1 MLGDLTQCG
10 ECQSGELQKD
20 PKEEF
25 LGLGC
30 LKIITNDDDL
40 NDDSDEEDTAPML
53 IIKPFGI
60 WDLMS
65 SRMSLMYW
73 SILSSSTT
81 SLIIVYHIYSHHDL
95 ILCYNRSLFQNDQCL
110 Y

>member
-30 LKIITNDDDL
+30 LKIITNGDDL
-40 NDDSDEEDTAPML
+40 NDDSDEEHIALML
-53 IIKPFGI
+53 QTI
-60 WDLMS
+60 WHLGLDEFEDVSYVLVD
-65 SRMSLMYW
+65 
-73 SILSSSTT
+73 
-81 SLIIVYHIYSHHDL
+81 IVVFHNIPDHCISYHISY
-95 ILCYNRSLFQNDQCL
+95 LFPS
-110 Y
+110 

>member
-40 NDDSDEEDTAPML
+40 NDDPDKEDTAPML
-53 IIKPFGI
+53 LIKPFGI

-81 SLIIVYHIYSHHDL
+81 SLITIYHIIYHIYFQHDH
-95 ILCYNRSLFQNDQCL
+95 NRSLFQNNQCL